1 MKSSPWVA
9 VDPPGPVRELNK
21 AGVAELP
28 LSNFQQMKFHGLLAT
43 GPRPPPSGLE
53 QQRQLDYTNIFRA
66 EISWR
71 TGKYVFSSKQR
82 VRACRLKKKLGIC
95 KDYDELQ
102 KQRELTKDE
111 QIDFLKTELKYMQGK
126 HNEVEKEYRAV

>member
-1 MKSSPWVA
+1 MKI
-9 VDPPGPVRELNK
+9 DPEREKTYDL
-21 AGVAELP
+21 
-28 LSNFQQMKFHGLLAT
+28 
-43 GPRPPPSGLE
+43 
-53 QQRQLDYTNIFRA
+53 RA

-82 VRACRLKKKLGIC
+82 VRACRLKKKLDIC

-111 QIDFLKTELKYMQGK
+111 QIDFLKTEIKYMQGK
-126 HNEVEKEYRAV
+126 HNEVEKEYRAVYMIMKITNIVM